1 MKAFRYALGALGL
14 LLIAIGGRLVAG
26 LPDPLDVVVWLGGA
40 LVLHDGIIAPLVLAA
55 GLLVAAVPA
64 RGLVRGALITG
75 GALVLVTL
83 PALLRPGA
91 PVNPS
96 ALPLPYG
103 RNLLVVLAAVAAVT
117 AVVALVRRGRR
128 SRPRG

>member
-1 MKAFRYALGALGL
+1 M
-14 LLIAIGGRLVAG
+14 AG